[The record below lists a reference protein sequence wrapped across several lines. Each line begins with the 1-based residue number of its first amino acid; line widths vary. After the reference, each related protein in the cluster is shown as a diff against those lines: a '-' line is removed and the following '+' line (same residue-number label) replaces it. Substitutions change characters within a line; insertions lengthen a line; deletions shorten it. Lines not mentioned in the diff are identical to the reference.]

1 MPPLRRL
8 RHLSGRFF
16 GVLVTTPLGP
26 AEQDLVND
34 ALTAEQ
40 CRLFWEQD
48 PIDQRHAFEVFRR
61 VGERLGDNSRAA
73 VAALLHDVGKRHSD
87 VGAVGRSLATVFDTL
102 HLPLPEDWRRYRDHE
117 ALGAADLEDIGADE
131 LAVAFARG
139 RTGRPQSVDPVVWD
153 TLVAADDA

>member
-1 MPPLRRL
+1 MTPLRKL
-8 RHLSGRFF
+8 LHLSGRFF

-26 AEQDLVND
+26 ADQDLVNN

-40 CRLFWEQD
+40 ARLFWEQD
-48 PIDQRHAFEVFRR
+48 PIDQRHAFDVFRR
-61 VGERLGDNSRAA
+61 VGEKLGDDTTAA
-73 VAALLHDVGKRHSD
+73 AAALLHDVGKRHSD
-87 VGAVGRSLATVFDTL
+87 VGAIGRSLATVFDTV

-117 ALGAADLEDIGADE
+117 ALGAADLEEIGADE

-139 RTGRPQSVDPVVWD
+139 RAARPQSVDPVVWD